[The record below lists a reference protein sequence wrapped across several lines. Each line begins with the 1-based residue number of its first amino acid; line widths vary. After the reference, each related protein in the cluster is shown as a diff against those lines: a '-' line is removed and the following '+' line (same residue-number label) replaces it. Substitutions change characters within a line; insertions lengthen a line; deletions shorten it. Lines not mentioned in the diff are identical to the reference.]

1 MCVYFKGVSLT
12 SPMQKQ
18 PSVLSQ
24 MLWLP
29 STEKETECTGLFQ
42 SACLQ
47 LAFLSS
53 TLEHFSGNLAVFA
66 PSLFAL
72 FSPAPRR
79 FPSAFVQMLLC
90 FNLRLRDL
98 ANSGHLTGL
107 SHPSLF
113 HFLPLTTGMWEGGL
127 RGELPMLYGGSASSL
142 CCYCFMSQIIFLLFS
157 YFTQYWSFTQHSLLG
172 LIGFL
177 LGFHMNHR
185 YALNGC

>member
-12 SPMQKQ
+12 SPIQTQ
-18 PSVLSQ
+18 PSVLSL

-90 FNLRLRDL
+90 FNPQTQGFNKLWSLDWLVPPLIVPFVALNNRNVGRR
-98 ANSGHLTGL
+98 SQRRT
-107 SHPSLF
+107 SHALWRFSL
-113 HFLPLTTGMWEGGL
+113 
-127 RGELPMLYGGSASSL
+127 
-142 CCYCFMSQIIFLLFS
+142 IFVLLLF
-157 YFTQYWSFTQHSLLG
+157 YVLDHFPFVLLLYPVLVIYPTLTFG
-172 LIGFL
+172 SNWLPFRIP
-177 LGFHMNHR
+177 
-185 YALNGC
+185 YEP